1 MGRYLEA
8 KCKLCRR
15 EGMKLFLKGTRCN
28 TEKCAF
34 VKRPYSPGFH
44 GKGTGRQRKAS
55 YYAQQLREK
64 QKVKRMY
71 GMLERQFRRYYTIAA
86 KTKGA
91 TGRKLI
97 EMLERRLDNVIF
109 RALFAFSRTEA
120 RQIVK
125 HGFVFVNGRRV
136 DIPSAQVK
144 ENDEIHIK
152 ANEKYTKLIKETI
165 EINSKGRSVATWLKV
180 DKENLKL
187 QIVRLPEKE
196 DLVLPISEQLIV
208 ELYSK

>member
-1 MGRYLEA
+1 
-8 KCKLCRR
+8 
-15 EGMKLFLKGTRCN
+15 
-28 TEKCAF
+28 
-34 VKRPYSPGFH
+34 
-44 GKGTGRQRKAS
+44 
-55 YYAQQLREK
+55 
-64 QKVKRMY
+64 
-71 GMLERQFRRYYTIAA
+71 MLERQFRRYYTIAA